1 MNIHAVIDTNVIIS
15 SMLTTNPHATTKA
28 VINKIWEDQI
38 TPMINSDIMEE
49 YCDVLSRSKF
59 HFSETDI
66 MEMLDLLK
74 LKGEEYAPEYTQT
87 DFIDPDDAIF
97 YETYLMRE
105 ESYLVTGNLK
115 HFPVEP
121 RILPPADIVNI
132 LLLSENGNNILSEPQ
147 AVYKSETKNNLLQ
160 RAWEAMERMRAS
172 AVANGVADMPMEE
185 IDEEIR
191 AARRCKHN
199 KI

>member
-1 MNIHAVIDTNVIIS
+1 MF
-15 SMLTTNPHATTKA
+15 
-28 VINKIWEDQI
+28 
-38 TPMINSDIMEE
+38 
-49 YCDVLSRSKF
+49 SK
-59 HFSETDI
+59 
-66 MEMLDLLK
+66 
-74 LKGEEYAPEYTQT
+74 
-87 DFIDPDDAIF
+87 
-97 YETYLMRE
+97 
-105 ESYLVTGNLK
+105 LVTGNLK
-115 HFPVEP
+115 HFPIEP

-132 LLLSENGNNILSEPQ
+132 FLLSENGNNILSEPQ

-191 AARRCKHN
+191 AARRCKHS